1 MADILQI
8 TEDIPV
14 DDSIYDYE
22 YKEYNPIAGKAG
34 DLNRGSIVIVIE
46 AQDIYTHPAESYLI
60 VEGELIKSNINAIDR
75 YGNDDFVTL
84 INNGIMYLF
93 SDVRYHLASH
103 EIEVLQNP
111 GYATTMLGMLKYP
124 DDFTKSHGLNQG
136 WTPDTYIDDNNVVA
150 NNVGEFKG
158 ENIGI
163 KIRYNY
169 IIKSPVDNGKFSFK
183 IPLKHFLGFCEDYKK
198 IIYGMQQRLTL
209 TRTGDNDAILLLK
222 KDGAN
227 AQAAKIQADEGRVNI
242 EKIRWFMPHVIPS
255 DAYRLQLDKIIER
268 KEKIPVGYRM
278 LQCDNTP
285 VSGTGSFTWRLGV
298 KSSPDIPRF
307 IIVGFQTNKLNQ
319 QDKNPAIFDHCEVR
333 NIYVTLNAKRYP
345 DIDYENSFT
354 NNNYSRIYGDA
365 ATFRKKFYNMDEL
378 ISNPGINPANYK
390 DLFPLFV
397 FDVTKQSEKLK
408 TSVSDIHIKASFNGN
423 NPPANTM
430 AYAVIIS
437 DRLFHFVSDGSKITN
452 IV

>member
-22 YKEYNPIAGKAG
+22 YKEYNPIAGTN
-34 DLNRGSIVIVIE
+34 LNRGSIVITIE
-46 AQDIYTHPAESYLI
+46 SQDIYTHPAESFLI
-60 VEGELIKSNINAIDR
+60 IEGRLIKLAVGPGGADIPYDVDTVIS
-75 YGNDDFVTL
+75 L

-111 GYATTMLGMLKYP
+111 GYASTMLGMLKYP
-124 DDFTKSHGLNQG
+124 DDFNKSQGLNQL
-136 WTPDTYIDDNNVVA
+136 WVPDTPIADNNTA
-150 NNVGEFKG
+150 NMDNLGFKKRK
-158 ENIGI
+158 NH
-163 KIRYNY
+163 
-169 IIKSPVDNGKFSFK
+169 IINDSTPRGTFGFK

-198 IIYGMQQRLTL
+198 ILYGMQQRLTL
-209 TRTGDNDAILLLK
+209 TRSGNIQDSIFRS
-222 KDGAN
+222 N
-227 AQAAKIQADEGRVNI
+227 AADEGRVLI
-242 EKIRWFMPHVIPS
+242 DKISWFMPHVIPS

-278 LQCDNTP
+278 LQCDSTQVPHNIKP
-285 VSGTGSFTWRLGV
+285 FSWRLGV

-307 IIVGFQTNKLNQ
+307 IIIGFQSGKNNRQTR
-319 QDKNPAIFDHCEVR
+319 NPAIFDHLFVR

-345 DIDYENSFT
+345 DTDYENDFT
-354 NNNYSRIYGDA
+354 TNKYSRIYGDA
-365 ATFRKKFYNMDEL
+365 SLFRKKFFNMDEL
-378 ISNPGINPANYK
+378 VSNPGIDPNNYK
-390 DLFPLFV
+390 HIYPLYL
-397 FDVTKQSEKLK
+397 FDVSKQSEKLK
-408 TSVSDIHIKASFNGN
+408 TSVSDIHIKASFGN
-423 NPPANTM
+423 APVGDNPPADTM

>member
-22 YKEYNPIAGKAG
+22 YKEYNPIAGTN
-34 DLNRGSIVIVIE
+34 LNRGSIVITIE
-46 AQDIYTHPAESYLI
+46 SQDIYTHPAESFLI
-60 VEGELIKSNINAIDR
+60 IEGRLIKLAVGPNGADIPYDENTVIS
-75 YGNDDFVTL
+75 L

-124 DDFTKSHGLNQG
+124 DDFNKSQGLNQL
-136 WTPDTYIDDNNVVA
+136 WVPDTPIEDNNIA
-150 NNVGEFKG
+150 NMNNLGFKKR
-158 ENIGI
+158 ENH
-163 KIRYNY
+163 
-169 IIKSPVDNGKFSFK
+169 IINDSNPRGTFSFK
-183 IPLKHFLGFCEDYKK
+183 IPLKHFSGFCEDYKK
-198 IIYGMQQRLTL
+198 VLYGMQQRLTL
-209 TRTGDNDAILLLK
+209 TRSGNIQDSIFRE
-222 KDGAN
+222 N
-227 AQAAKIQADEGRVNI
+227 AADEGRI
-242 EKIRWFMPHVIPS
+242 LIDKISWFMPHVIPS
-255 DAYRLQLDKIIER
+255 DAYRLQLDKIIEK

-278 LQCDNTP
+278 LQCDSTQVPHNIKP
-285 VSGTGSFTWRLGV
+285 FSWRLGV

-307 IIVGFQTNKLNQ
+307 IIIGFQSGKNNRQTR
-319 QDKNPAIFDHCEVR
+319 NPAIFDHLFVR

-345 DIDYENSFT
+345 DTDYENDFT
-354 NNNYSRIYGDA
+354 TNKYSRIYGDA
-365 ATFRKKFYNMDEL
+365 ALFRKKFFNMDEL
-378 ISNPGINPANYK
+378 VSNPGIDPNNYK
-390 DLFPLFV
+390 HIYPLYL
-397 FDVTKQSEKLK
+397 FDVSKQSEKLK
-408 TSVSDIHIKASFNGN
+408 TSVSDIHIKASFGN
-423 NPPANTM
+423 APGGGDNPPADTM

>member
-22 YKEYNPIAGKAG
+22 YKEYNPIAGAP
-34 DLNRGSIVIVIE
+34 LNRGSIVITIE
-46 AQDIYTHPAESYLI
+46 SQDIYTHPAESFLI
-60 VEGELIKSNINAIDR
+60 VEGKLVKNADGSVYDANTLI
-75 YGNDDFVTL
+75 TL

-111 GYATTMLGMLKYP
+111 GHATTILGMLKFP
-124 DDFTKSHGLNQG
+124 DDFSKSQGLNQC
-136 WTPDTYIDDNNVVA
+136 WIKDTGEGNTVVDGDNPNE
-150 NNVGEFKG
+150 GFKL
-158 ENIGI
+158 
-163 KIRYNY
+163 RRNY
-169 IIKSPVDNGKFSFK
+169 IINMPTSRGHFCFK

-198 IIYGMQQRLTL
+198 ILYGMQQRLTL
-209 TRTGDNDAILLLK
+209 TRTGDDNAILR
-222 KDGAN
+222 AN
-227 AQAAKIQADEGRVNI
+227 GVDVGKVDIQR
-242 EKIRWFMPHVIPS
+242 IRWFMPHVIPS
-255 DAYRLQLDKIIER
+255 DAYRLQLDKIIEK

-278 LQCDNTP
+278 LQCDNT
-285 VSGTGSFTWRLGV
+285 SITGTEFTWRLGV

-307 IIVGFQTNKLNQ
+307 IIVGFQIERNNNQ
-319 QDKNPAIFDHCEVR
+319 EQNPARFDNCNIG

-345 DIDYENSFT
+345 DTDYDINFGENRFC
-354 NNNYSRIYGDA
+354 RIYGDSS
-365 ATFRKKFYNMDEL
+365 TFRKKFYNMDEL
-378 ISNPGINPANYK
+378 VSNHNFNPVDYK
-390 DLFPLFV
+390 NLYPIFV

-408 TSVSDIHIKASFNGN
+408 TAVSDIHVKMRFNTNPALDRDN
-423 NPPANTM
+423 NPQNVM